1 MIIQLSPTLHKTI
14 TYVKPEDLFL
24 RKGSWVRFSQAWPD
38 SPAAWARGKTFV
50 VSQEP
55 LIVPYQ
61 ASRIL
66 PGNDYTDI
74 DLSNATAGL
83 KLYPE
88 SEGRVFQI
96 GVGFKPGQYIVHTYV
111 PTPRYVYSLEDSSMF
126 PDVTS
131 ATLKYLGAK
140 VPEESPFDAPL
151 WQLFA
156 IKDMVAFILRLYV
169 LDGIDFEKVTVGF
182 WINKC
187 MLSEIPKPVDPKTIK
202 TPTEEERRKWRDWE
216 EIQER
221 ALLLRFIDEMLA
233 K

>member
-1 MIIQLSPTLHKTI
+1 MIVQLSPTLHKAT

-24 RKGSWVRFSQAWPD
+24 RRGSWVRFSDSWPD
-38 SPAAWARGKTFV
+38 TPAKWAKGKTFT
-50 VSQEP
+50 VSEEP

-66 PGNDYTDI
+66 PGADYADI
-74 DLSNATAGL
+74 DLSNAVAGI

-88 SEGRVFQI
+88 TEGRVFQI
-96 GVGFKPGQYIVHTYV
+96 AVGFKPGQYIVHTYI
-111 PTPRYVYSLEDSSMF
+111 PTPRYIYSLEESNMY
-126 PDVTS
+126 PDVTD
-131 ATLKYLGAK
+131 ATRKNLGAK

-156 IKDMVAFILRLYV
+156 IKDMSAFVLRLYV
-169 LDGIDFEKVTVGF
+169 LDGIDFEKVTLGF

-187 MLSEIPKPVDPKTIK
+187 LLTEIPS
-202 TPTEEERRKWRDWE
+202 PTKEQLDK
-216 EIQER
+216 
-221 ALLLRFIDEMLA
+221 ALLLRYYTEMLG